1 MAEKPE
7 KDTVIRTLLA
17 SAPQT
22 LSLSQPSTPTQSP
35 HKQAG
40 NSGVIHPSFRRP
52 SSASRPTSPRALGSS
67 HSESDARMKNSGDP
81 HARFT
86 SMLRLASGQ
95 VRDVEESEPDVVL
108 MDHAYARPWN
118 WRPEASHARP
128 RKMLFMSKS
137 SRQNRSSHSYDEII
151 DVDSEPSPPPPLP
164 YDLNKAQ
171 QVMSECER
179 HVVFARLDQIKAEV
193 PHQEKEV
200 PEEEEDDWEEKI
212 PKIGWTEPQM
222 ALFSKVVQI
231 LDSDRLARLSL
242 KDADN
247 EPVKRRAQVDKTA
260 AKFRQAL
267 ARVNWDSKLTQWL
280 HSILLQYLS
289 LPYLAAYLDILQT
302 LKSKIPTLVDKM
314 VALSSTHRGAS
325 VEALNLLLKRPW
337 DPAVPSL
344 NQHKPRKLEGSAIII
359 QVPSGPPSSIPQAP
373 RRIRFFNAQL
383 HHMAKTVPVM
393 ITPESNDASTVLEQI
408 LSEVRARVVECK
420 SQYPNSPIV
429 LLGWGI
435 GAVIACHVSMLEM
448 VTANICLGFPVT
460 GATGKR
466 GEADDPLLDIR
477 TPTLFIIGEKAS
489 NVSVDDMEDIR
500 MRLRVETG
508 LVVVGGADSHLRLSC
523 QKRHMEGVTQSMVDR
538 CIVDEIG
545 DFLSHLLSESSGSS
559 SSIYSPCPSHSHYV
573 TSSTVYPHSSVTSS
587 FTNPLPPKSQRKE
600 GNRKRKT
607 STGSSLDGSAPPSPA
622 KISRPSTP
630 ISLMGGSLKIPVG
643 VSALSSPGLAYSSG
657 DSSHTTPST
666 SPYHPSASHTPH
678 SDGSSAS
685 NPGTPRTT
693 GGKYKLTS
701 RSLMGKRRPLPC
713 PKSAIRKKGAS
724 QNISGSNSNSLK
736 RKYTRKLESRRQP
749 KMKSL
754 TPELSS
760 LSSSSSSASPSASA
774 FSVAASGDASVSSGT
789 PDDTSPTIT
798 RAVVGGATR
807 DSSGNSHPTSPVP
820 SASTSPV
827 ATIPLGTLAPLS
839 RQKYQRIL
847 QLSASPQDAPSPS
860 APTSL
865 TPSTLPPLDSTTTL
879 NTTTTTTASTIA
891 TTTIT
896 NISSPRGLFTVLS
909 APANPP
915 SSSASGGGCSKEFKV
930 PYPRPAPRSR
940 LTKCRL
946 RRKEEMPESNMPPCI
961 PLGAPGLSW
970 EFDCDSQ
977 DLTSEDYRSQ
987 CMPVGRFAFS
997 SYSEEPGY
1005 SCHSETVTKMDDAS
1019 FFPMSPRSNRVE
1031 QQSIIID
1038 QTTGF
1043 SYRILG
1049 EPASSLGKEGRESAS
1064 AGRHSSVIKK
1074 EIGRKG
1080 GREEDVTDILDKG
1093 TALVEDDAHLLLWL
1107 EQEWEK
1113 GYDKDLFNI
1122 SGTLPSQ
1129 FTLNR
1134 EIEHYLESISRNSDA
1149 SCGAYGGSFVDAHS
1163 HINGTCDA
1171 SLLDCPSQH
1180 LKLADY
1186 NSNEIFEKNTKE
1198 RETKKLSFFDSDYS
1212 YDIFSNDLFSYPGMS
1227 DASTFDTSGKSSSSS
1242 TTLEPTN
1249 DGCPIL
1255 RQRLSDTP
1263 STNTHSGS
1271 GSSSNNGNSNSTSRT
1286 IGGGAGV
1293 GAAGGLMLSS
1303 LTGKLLKETPPMFSP
1318 TTAVTT
1324 TGSLATV
1331 ITTSPNASDV
1341 QARKIVGSTIVTPVG
1356 WNKRGRPSTKSRPML
1371 HTLTTT
1377 TTTST
1382 TKLTSD
1388 TSKGLA
1394 MGASLSSIMGLGAP
1408 TAAGTQAN
1416 GKSGVISVNGNKMA
1430 SPITTSILLSTSEV
1444 VTDSQAAL
1452 RGSSVSPRGGGA
1464 GVRVYSGSPKTSAAS
1479 FLLTN
1484 VTSASNVRM
1493 ASPSMVITNTLGVPA
1508 GGCATS
1514 ASTEPL
1520 SLSMGSVVV
1529 SAGGVSNN
1537 GGGMVG
1543 GSGRG
1548 RVILTSS
1555 PRLVRPLMASPGSRP
1570 IGSTRML
1577 NATTA
1582 SRPTVMLV
1590 TTATP
1595 GAAASPSSA
1604 TPGTLTTMALTPAT
1618 NVTSPTLMASS
1629 TPMTSSTILAAVS
1642 KSPTNSAVL
1651 AQSKSSPLTLA
1662 TSTSLLPKSM
1672 TAQAA
1677 VSPKGLT
1684 TAPATTTRPSVV
1696 PAGELALLVAASEMS
1711 ERARNPVSP
1720 TTMATEASIH
1730 IISSVDSSG
1739 SQPEVAVTSSA
1750 STSQSSPSAST
1761 SVADKNCSSTVSKTS
1776 DTKKT
1781 VVTSSQ
1787 QQVPSTSQASTQC
1800 IPGTATTTT
1809 TTTPTTTTAARTTES
1824 SSSSSTSSKT
1834 SQQQQQQGIVT
1845 RTFTLSGGI
1854 SLRSRRSSGPLVVEL
1869 DSGRQSKSSG
1879 TGTSSSSKGSA
1890 LRKGRGRGR
1899 GRPRSHM

>member
-137 SRQNRSSHSYDEII
+137 SRQNRSSHSSYDEII

-798 RAVVGGATR
+798 R
-807 DSSGNSHPTSPVP
+807 
-820 SASTSPV
+820 
-827 ATIPLGTLAPLS
+827 
-839 RQKYQRIL
+839 
-847 QLSASPQDAPSPS
+847 
-860 APTSL
+860 
-865 TPSTLPPLDSTTTL
+865 
-879 NTTTTTTASTIA
+879 
-891 TTTIT
+891 
-896 NISSPRGLFTVLS
+896 
-909 APANPP
+909 
-915 SSSASGGGCSKEFKV
+915 
-930 PYPRPAPRSR
+930 
-940 LTKCRL
+940 
-946 RRKEEMPESNMPPCI
+946 
-961 PLGAPGLSW
+961 
-970 EFDCDSQ
+970 
-977 DLTSEDYRSQ
+977 
-987 CMPVGRFAFS
+987 
-997 SYSEEPGY
+997 
-1005 SCHSETVTKMDDAS
+1005 
-1019 FFPMSPRSNRVE
+1019 
-1031 QQSIIID
+1031 
-1038 QTTGF
+1038 
-1043 SYRILG
+1043 
-1049 EPASSLGKEGRESAS
+1049 
-1064 AGRHSSVIKK
+1064 
-1074 EIGRKG
+1074 
-1080 GREEDVTDILDKG
+1080 
-1093 TALVEDDAHLLLWL
+1093 
-1107 EQEWEK
+1107 
-1113 GYDKDLFNI
+1113 
-1122 SGTLPSQ
+1122 
-1129 FTLNR
+1129 
-1134 EIEHYLESISRNSDA
+1134 
-1149 SCGAYGGSFVDAHS
+1149 
-1163 HINGTCDA
+1163 
-1171 SLLDCPSQH
+1171 
-1180 LKLADY
+1180 
-1186 NSNEIFEKNTKE
+1186 
-1198 RETKKLSFFDSDYS
+1198 
-1212 YDIFSNDLFSYPGMS
+1212 
-1227 DASTFDTSGKSSSSS
+1227 
-1242 TTLEPTN
+1242 
-1249 DGCPIL
+1249 
-1255 RQRLSDTP
+1255 DTP

>member
-1 MAEKPE
+1 
-7 KDTVIRTLLA
+7 
-17 SAPQT
+17 
-22 LSLSQPSTPTQSP
+22 
-35 HKQAG
+35 
-40 NSGVIHPSFRRP
+40 
-52 SSASRPTSPRALGSS
+52 
-67 HSESDARMKNSGDP
+67 
-81 HARFT
+81 
-86 SMLRLASGQ
+86 
-95 VRDVEESEPDVVL
+95 

-128 RKMLFMSKS
+128 RKMLFMTKS
-137 SRQNRSSHSYDEII
+137 SRQNRSSHSSYDEII

-200 PEEEEDDWEEKI
+200 PEEEEEDWEEKI

-222 ALFSKVVQI
+222 ALFNKVVQI

-242 KDADN
+242 KDSDN

-573 TSSTVYPHSSVTSS
+573 TSSTVYPHSSITSS

-600 GNRKRKT
+600 GTRKRKT

-685 NPGTPRTT
+685 NPGTPRTS

-724 QNISGSNSNSLK
+724 QNISNSNSLK

-798 RAVVGGATR
+798 R
-807 DSSGNSHPTSPVP
+807 
-820 SASTSPV
+820 
-827 ATIPLGTLAPLS
+827 
-839 RQKYQRIL
+839 
-847 QLSASPQDAPSPS
+847 
-860 APTSL
+860 
-865 TPSTLPPLDSTTTL
+865 
-879 NTTTTTTASTIA
+879 
-891 TTTIT
+891 
-896 NISSPRGLFTVLS
+896 
-909 APANPP
+909 
-915 SSSASGGGCSKEFKV
+915 
-930 PYPRPAPRSR
+930 
-940 LTKCRL
+940 
-946 RRKEEMPESNMPPCI
+946 
-961 PLGAPGLSW
+961 
-970 EFDCDSQ
+970 
-977 DLTSEDYRSQ
+977 
-987 CMPVGRFAFS
+987 
-997 SYSEEPGY
+997 
-1005 SCHSETVTKMDDAS
+1005 
-1019 FFPMSPRSNRVE
+1019 
-1031 QQSIIID
+1031 
-1038 QTTGF
+1038 
-1043 SYRILG
+1043 
-1049 EPASSLGKEGRESAS
+1049 
-1064 AGRHSSVIKK
+1064 
-1074 EIGRKG
+1074 
-1080 GREEDVTDILDKG
+1080 
-1093 TALVEDDAHLLLWL
+1093 
-1107 EQEWEK
+1107 
-1113 GYDKDLFNI
+1113 
-1122 SGTLPSQ
+1122 
-1129 FTLNR
+1129 
-1134 EIEHYLESISRNSDA
+1134 
-1149 SCGAYGGSFVDAHS
+1149 
-1163 HINGTCDA
+1163 
-1171 SLLDCPSQH
+1171 
-1180 LKLADY
+1180 
-1186 NSNEIFEKNTKE
+1186 
-1198 RETKKLSFFDSDYS
+1198 
-1212 YDIFSNDLFSYPGMS
+1212 
-1227 DASTFDTSGKSSSSS
+1227 
-1242 TTLEPTN
+1242 
-1249 DGCPIL
+1249 
-1255 RQRLSDTP
+1255 DTP
-1263 STNTHSGS
+1263 STNMHSGS
-1271 GSSSNNGNSNSTSRT
+1271 GSSSNNGNSNSINSTSRT

-1318 TTAVTT
+1318 TTTVTT

-1394 MGASLSSIMGLGAP
+1394 MSASLSSIMGLGTP

-1416 GKSGVISVNGNKMA
+1416 GKSGVINVNGNKMA
-1430 SPITTSILLSTSEV
+1430 TPITTSILLSTSEV
-1444 VTDSQAAL
+1444 VTDSQAAV
-1452 RGSSVSPRGGGA
+1452 RGSSVSPRGAGA

-1555 PRLVRPLMASPGSRP
+1555 PRLVRPLMASPSSRP

-1595 GAAASPSSA
+1595 GAATSPSNA

-1642 KSPTNSAVL
+1642 KSTTNSAVL

-1684 TAPATTTRPSVV
+1684 TATATTTRPSVV

-1739 SQPEVAVTSSA
+1739 SQPEVAVSSSA
-1750 STSQSSPSAST
+1750 STSQSSPSTST
-1761 SVADKNCSSTVSKTS
+1761 PVVDKNCSSTVSKTS

-1781 VVTSSQ
+1781 VATSSQ

-1809 TTTPTTTTAARTTES
+1809 TTPTTTTVTRTTES

-1879 TGTSSSSKGSA
+1879 TSSSSSSKGSA

>member
-1 MAEKPE
+1 
-7 KDTVIRTLLA
+7 
-17 SAPQT
+17 
-22 LSLSQPSTPTQSP
+22 
-35 HKQAG
+35 
-40 NSGVIHPSFRRP
+40 
-52 SSASRPTSPRALGSS
+52 
-67 HSESDARMKNSGDP
+67 
-81 HARFT
+81 
-86 SMLRLASGQ
+86 
-95 VRDVEESEPDVVL
+95 

-128 RKMLFMSKS
+128 RKMLFMTKS
-137 SRQNRSSHSYDEII
+137 SRQNRSSHSSYDEII

-200 PEEEEDDWEEKI
+200 PEEEEEDWEEKI

-222 ALFSKVVQI
+222 ALFNKVVQI

-242 KDADN
+242 KDSDN

-573 TSSTVYPHSSVTSS
+573 TSSTVYPHSSITSS

-600 GNRKRKT
+600 GTRKRKT

-685 NPGTPRTT
+685 NPGTPRT
-693 GGKYKLTS
+693 S
-701 RSLMGKRRPLPC
+701 
-713 PKSAIRKKGAS
+713 GAS
-724 QNISGSNSNSLK
+724 QNISNSNSLK

-865 TPSTLPPLDSTTTL
+865 TPSTLPPLDSTTTF
-879 NTTTTTTASTIA
+879 NTSTTTTTASTIA

-915 SSSASGGGCSKEFKV
+915 SSSA
-930 PYPRPAPRSR
+930 
-940 LTKCRL
+940 
-946 RRKEEMPESNMPPCI
+946 
-961 PLGAPGLSW
+961 
-970 EFDCDSQ
+970 
-977 DLTSEDYRSQ
+977 
-987 CMPVGRFAFS
+987 
-997 SYSEEPGY
+997 
-1005 SCHSETVTKMDDAS
+1005 
-1019 FFPMSPRSNRVE
+1019 
-1031 QQSIIID
+1031 
-1038 QTTGF
+1038 
-1043 SYRILG
+1043 
-1049 EPASSLGKEGRESAS
+1049 
-1064 AGRHSSVIKK
+1064 
-1074 EIGRKG
+1074 
-1080 GREEDVTDILDKG
+1080 
-1093 TALVEDDAHLLLWL
+1093 
-1107 EQEWEK
+1107 
-1113 GYDKDLFNI
+1113 
-1122 SGTLPSQ
+1122 
-1129 FTLNR
+1129 
-1134 EIEHYLESISRNSDA
+1134 
-1149 SCGAYGGSFVDAHS
+1149 
-1163 HINGTCDA
+1163 
-1171 SLLDCPSQH
+1171 
-1180 LKLADY
+1180 
-1186 NSNEIFEKNTKE
+1186 
-1198 RETKKLSFFDSDYS
+1198 
-1212 YDIFSNDLFSYPGMS
+1212 S

-1263 STNTHSGS
+1263 STNMHSGS
-1271 GSSSNNGNSNSTSRT
+1271 GSSSNNGNSNSINSTSRT

-1318 TTAVTT
+1318 TTTVTT

-1394 MGASLSSIMGLGAP
+1394 MSASLSSIMGLGTP

-1416 GKSGVISVNGNKMA
+1416 GKSGVINVNGNKMA
-1430 SPITTSILLSTSEV
+1430 TPITTSILLSTSEV
-1444 VTDSQAAL
+1444 VTDSQAAV
-1452 RGSSVSPRGGGA
+1452 RGSSVSPRGAGA

-1555 PRLVRPLMASPGSRP
+1555 PRLVRPLMASPSSRP

-1595 GAAASPSSA
+1595 GAATSPSNA

-1642 KSPTNSAVL
+1642 KSTTNSAVL

-1684 TAPATTTRPSVV
+1684 TATATTTRPSVV

-1739 SQPEVAVTSSA
+1739 SQPEVAVSSSA
-1750 STSQSSPSAST
+1750 STSQSSPSTST
-1761 SVADKNCSSTVSKTS
+1761 PVVDKNCSSTVSKTS

-1781 VVTSSQ
+1781 VATSSQ

-1809 TTTPTTTTAARTTES
+1809 TTPTTTTVTRTTES

-1879 TGTSSSSKGSA
+1879 TSSSSSSKGSA

>member
-17 SAPQT
+17 SAPQNS
-22 LSLSQPSTPTQSP
+22 SLSQPSTPTQSP
-35 HKQAG
+35 HKAG

-128 RKMLFMSKS
+128 RKMLFMTKS
-137 SRQNRSSHSYDEII
+137 SRQNRSTHSSYEEMI

-193 PHQEKEV
+193 PHQEKEA
-200 PEEEEDDWEEKI
+200 PEEEEEDWEEKI

-242 KDADN
+242 KDSDN

-559 SSIYSPCPSHSHYV
+559 SSVYSPCPSHSHHV

-600 GNRKRKT
+600 GTRKRKT

-643 VSALSSPGLAYSSG
+643 VSALSSPGLTYSSG

-693 GGKYKLTS
+693 G
-701 RSLMGKRRPLPC
+701 
-713 PKSAIRKKGAS
+713 AS
-724 QNISGSNSNSLK
+724 QNISSSNSNSLK

-760 LSSSSSSASPSASA
+760 LSSSSSASSSASA
-774 FSVAASGDASVSSGT
+774 FSIAASGDASVSSGT
-789 PDDTSPTIT
+789 LDDTSPTIA
-798 RAVVGGATR
+798 R
-807 DSSGNSHPTSPVP
+807 
-820 SASTSPV
+820 
-827 ATIPLGTLAPLS
+827 
-839 RQKYQRIL
+839 
-847 QLSASPQDAPSPS
+847 
-860 APTSL
+860 
-865 TPSTLPPLDSTTTL
+865 
-879 NTTTTTTASTIA
+879 
-891 TTTIT
+891 
-896 NISSPRGLFTVLS
+896 
-909 APANPP
+909 
-915 SSSASGGGCSKEFKV
+915 
-930 PYPRPAPRSR
+930 
-940 LTKCRL
+940 
-946 RRKEEMPESNMPPCI
+946 
-961 PLGAPGLSW
+961 
-970 EFDCDSQ
+970 
-977 DLTSEDYRSQ
+977 
-987 CMPVGRFAFS
+987 
-997 SYSEEPGY
+997 
-1005 SCHSETVTKMDDAS
+1005 
-1019 FFPMSPRSNRVE
+1019 
-1031 QQSIIID
+1031 
-1038 QTTGF
+1038 
-1043 SYRILG
+1043 
-1049 EPASSLGKEGRESAS
+1049 
-1064 AGRHSSVIKK
+1064 
-1074 EIGRKG
+1074 
-1080 GREEDVTDILDKG
+1080 
-1093 TALVEDDAHLLLWL
+1093 
-1107 EQEWEK
+1107 
-1113 GYDKDLFNI
+1113 
-1122 SGTLPSQ
+1122 
-1129 FTLNR
+1129 
-1134 EIEHYLESISRNSDA
+1134 
-1149 SCGAYGGSFVDAHS
+1149 
-1163 HINGTCDA
+1163 
-1171 SLLDCPSQH
+1171 
-1180 LKLADY
+1180 
-1186 NSNEIFEKNTKE
+1186 
-1198 RETKKLSFFDSDYS
+1198 
-1212 YDIFSNDLFSYPGMS
+1212 
-1227 DASTFDTSGKSSSSS
+1227 
-1242 TTLEPTN
+1242 
-1249 DGCPIL
+1249 
-1255 RQRLSDTP
+1255 DTP

-1271 GSSSNNGNSNSTSRT
+1271 GSSSNNGNSNINSINSTSRT

-1318 TTAVTT
+1318 TTTVTT

-1377 TTTST
+1377 ATTST

-1394 MGASLSSIMGLGAP
+1394 ISASLSSIMGLGAP
-1408 TAAGTQAN
+1408 TATGTQAN
-1416 GKSGVISVNGNKMA
+1416 GKSGVISVNGNKL
-1430 SPITTSILLSTSEV
+1430 STPITTSILLSTSEV

-1452 RGSSVSPRGGGA
+1452 RGSAVSPRGGGA

-1493 ASPSMVITNTLGVPA
+1493 ASPSMVITNTLGVPP

-1577 NATTA
+1577 NAPTA

-1595 GAAASPSSA
+1595 GAAVSPSSA

-1662 TSTSLLPKSM
+1662 TSTSLLPKNITTQS
-1672 TAQAA
+1672 A
-1677 VSPKGLT
+1677 VSPKGLA
-1684 TAPATTTRPSVV
+1684 TAPVTTTRPSVV

-1711 ERARNPVSP
+1711 ERARNPGSP
-1720 TTMATEASIH
+1720 TAMATEASIH

-1739 SQPEVAVTSSA
+1739 AQPEVTVSPSA
-1750 STSQSSPSAST
+1750 ATSQSSPSAST
-1761 SVADKNCSSTVSKTS
+1761 PVGDKNCSNTASKAN

-1781 VVTSSQ
+1781 AVTSSQ
-1787 QQVPSTSQASTQC
+1787 QQVPSTSQASNQC

-1809 TTTPTTTTAARTTES
+1809 TTPTTTTVARTTES

-1834 SQQQQQQGIVT
+1834 TQQQQQQQGIVT

-1879 TGTSSSSKGSA
+1879 SGSSSSSKASA

>member
-17 SAPQT
+17 SAPQNS
-22 LSLSQPSTPTQSP
+22 SLSQPSTPTQSP
-35 HKQAG
+35 HKAG

-95 VRDVEESEPDVVL
+95 ESEPDVVL

-128 RKMLFMSKS
+128 RKMLFMTKS
-137 SRQNRSSHSYDEII
+137 SRQNRSTHSSYEEMI

-193 PHQEKEV
+193 PHQEKEA
-200 PEEEEDDWEEKI
+200 PEEEEEDWEEKI

-242 KDADN
+242 KDSDN

-559 SSIYSPCPSHSHYV
+559 SSVYSPCPSHSHHV

-600 GNRKRKT
+600 GTRKRKT

-643 VSALSSPGLAYSSG
+643 VSALSSPGLTYSSG

-693 GGKYKLTS
+693 G
-701 RSLMGKRRPLPC
+701 
-713 PKSAIRKKGAS
+713 AS
-724 QNISGSNSNSLK
+724 QNISSSNSNSLK

-760 LSSSSSSASPSASA
+760 LSSSSSASSSASA
-774 FSVAASGDASVSSGT
+774 FSIAASGDASVSSGT
-789 PDDTSPTIT
+789 LDDTSPTIA
-798 RAVVGGATR
+798 R
-807 DSSGNSHPTSPVP
+807 
-820 SASTSPV
+820 
-827 ATIPLGTLAPLS
+827 
-839 RQKYQRIL
+839 
-847 QLSASPQDAPSPS
+847 
-860 APTSL
+860 
-865 TPSTLPPLDSTTTL
+865 
-879 NTTTTTTASTIA
+879 
-891 TTTIT
+891 
-896 NISSPRGLFTVLS
+896 
-909 APANPP
+909 
-915 SSSASGGGCSKEFKV
+915 
-930 PYPRPAPRSR
+930 
-940 LTKCRL
+940 
-946 RRKEEMPESNMPPCI
+946 
-961 PLGAPGLSW
+961 
-970 EFDCDSQ
+970 
-977 DLTSEDYRSQ
+977 
-987 CMPVGRFAFS
+987 
-997 SYSEEPGY
+997 
-1005 SCHSETVTKMDDAS
+1005 
-1019 FFPMSPRSNRVE
+1019 
-1031 QQSIIID
+1031 
-1038 QTTGF
+1038 
-1043 SYRILG
+1043 
-1049 EPASSLGKEGRESAS
+1049 
-1064 AGRHSSVIKK
+1064 
-1074 EIGRKG
+1074 
-1080 GREEDVTDILDKG
+1080 
-1093 TALVEDDAHLLLWL
+1093 
-1107 EQEWEK
+1107 
-1113 GYDKDLFNI
+1113 
-1122 SGTLPSQ
+1122 
-1129 FTLNR
+1129 
-1134 EIEHYLESISRNSDA
+1134 
-1149 SCGAYGGSFVDAHS
+1149 
-1163 HINGTCDA
+1163 
-1171 SLLDCPSQH
+1171 
-1180 LKLADY
+1180 
-1186 NSNEIFEKNTKE
+1186 
-1198 RETKKLSFFDSDYS
+1198 
-1212 YDIFSNDLFSYPGMS
+1212 
-1227 DASTFDTSGKSSSSS
+1227 
-1242 TTLEPTN
+1242 
-1249 DGCPIL
+1249 
-1255 RQRLSDTP
+1255 DTP

-1271 GSSSNNGNSNSTSRT
+1271 GSSSNNGNSNINSINSTSRT

-1318 TTAVTT
+1318 TTTVTT

-1377 TTTST
+1377 ATTST

-1394 MGASLSSIMGLGAP
+1394 ISASLSSIMGLGAP
-1408 TAAGTQAN
+1408 TATGTQAN
-1416 GKSGVISVNGNKMA
+1416 GKSGVISVNGNKL
-1430 SPITTSILLSTSEV
+1430 STPITTSILLSTSEV

-1452 RGSSVSPRGGGA
+1452 RGSAVSPRGGGA

-1493 ASPSMVITNTLGVPA
+1493 ASPSMVITNTLGVPP

-1577 NATTA
+1577 NAPTA

-1595 GAAASPSSA
+1595 GAAVSPSSA

-1662 TSTSLLPKSM
+1662 TSTSLLPKNITTQS
-1672 TAQAA
+1672 A
-1677 VSPKGLT
+1677 VSPKGLA
-1684 TAPATTTRPSVV
+1684 TAPVTTTRPSVV

-1711 ERARNPVSP
+1711 ERARNPGSP
-1720 TTMATEASIH
+1720 TAMATEASIH

-1739 SQPEVAVTSSA
+1739 AQPEVTVSPSA
-1750 STSQSSPSAST
+1750 ATSQSSPSAST
-1761 SVADKNCSSTVSKTS
+1761 PVGDKNCSNTASKAN

-1781 VVTSSQ
+1781 AVTSSQ
-1787 QQVPSTSQASTQC
+1787 QQVPSTSQASNQC

-1809 TTTPTTTTAARTTES
+1809 TTPTTTTVARTTES

-1834 SQQQQQQGIVT
+1834 TQQQQQQQGIVT

-1879 TGTSSSSKGSA
+1879 SGSSSSSKASA

>member
-1 MAEKPE
+1 
-7 KDTVIRTLLA
+7 
-17 SAPQT
+17 
-22 LSLSQPSTPTQSP
+22 
-35 HKQAG
+35 
-40 NSGVIHPSFRRP
+40 
-52 SSASRPTSPRALGSS
+52 
-67 HSESDARMKNSGDP
+67 
-81 HARFT
+81 
-86 SMLRLASGQ
+86 
-95 VRDVEESEPDVVL
+95 

-128 RKMLFMSKS
+128 RKMLFMTKS

-200 PEEEEDDWEEKI
+200 PEEEEEDWEEKI

-222 ALFSKVVQI
+222 ALFNKVVQI

-242 KDADN
+242 KDSDN

-573 TSSTVYPHSSVTSS
+573 TSSTVYPHSSITSS

-600 GNRKRKT
+600 GTRKRKT

-685 NPGTPRTT
+685 NPGTPRTS

-724 QNISGSNSNSLK
+724 QNISNSNSLK

-865 TPSTLPPLDSTTTL
+865 TPSTLPPLDSTTTF
-879 NTTTTTTASTIA
+879 NTSTTTTTASTIA

-915 SSSASGGGCSKEFKV
+915 SSSA
-930 PYPRPAPRSR
+930 
-940 LTKCRL
+940 
-946 RRKEEMPESNMPPCI
+946 
-961 PLGAPGLSW
+961 
-970 EFDCDSQ
+970 
-977 DLTSEDYRSQ
+977 
-987 CMPVGRFAFS
+987 
-997 SYSEEPGY
+997 
-1005 SCHSETVTKMDDAS
+1005 
-1019 FFPMSPRSNRVE
+1019 
-1031 QQSIIID
+1031 
-1038 QTTGF
+1038 
-1043 SYRILG
+1043 
-1049 EPASSLGKEGRESAS
+1049 
-1064 AGRHSSVIKK
+1064 
-1074 EIGRKG
+1074 
-1080 GREEDVTDILDKG
+1080 
-1093 TALVEDDAHLLLWL
+1093 
-1107 EQEWEK
+1107 
-1113 GYDKDLFNI
+1113 
-1122 SGTLPSQ
+1122 
-1129 FTLNR
+1129 
-1134 EIEHYLESISRNSDA
+1134 
-1149 SCGAYGGSFVDAHS
+1149 
-1163 HINGTCDA
+1163 
-1171 SLLDCPSQH
+1171 
-1180 LKLADY
+1180 
-1186 NSNEIFEKNTKE
+1186 
-1198 RETKKLSFFDSDYS
+1198 
-1212 YDIFSNDLFSYPGMS
+1212 S

-1263 STNTHSGS
+1263 STNMHSGS
-1271 GSSSNNGNSNSTSRT
+1271 GSSSNNGNSNSINSTSRT

-1318 TTAVTT
+1318 TTTVTT

-1394 MGASLSSIMGLGAP
+1394 MSASLSSIMGLGTP

-1416 GKSGVISVNGNKMA
+1416 GKSGVINVNGNKMA
-1430 SPITTSILLSTSEV
+1430 TPITTSILLSTSEV
-1444 VTDSQAAL
+1444 VTDSQAAV
-1452 RGSSVSPRGGGA
+1452 RGSSVSPRGAGA

-1555 PRLVRPLMASPGSRP
+1555 PRLVRPLMASPSSRP

-1595 GAAASPSSA
+1595 GAATSPSNA

-1642 KSPTNSAVL
+1642 KSTTNSAVL

-1684 TAPATTTRPSVV
+1684 TATATTTRPSVV

-1739 SQPEVAVTSSA
+1739 SQPEVAVSSSA
-1750 STSQSSPSAST
+1750 STSQSSPSTST
-1761 SVADKNCSSTVSKTS
+1761 PVVDKNCSSTVSKTS

-1781 VVTSSQ
+1781 VATSSQ

-1809 TTTPTTTTAARTTES
+1809 TTPTTTTVTRTTES

-1879 TGTSSSSKGSA
+1879 TSSSSSSKGSA

>member
-17 SAPQT
+17 SAPQNS
-22 LSLSQPSTPTQSP
+22 SLSQPSTPTQSP
-35 HKQAG
+35 HKAG

-128 RKMLFMSKS
+128 RKMLFMTKS
-137 SRQNRSSHSYDEII
+137 SRQNRSTHSSYEEMI

-193 PHQEKEV
+193 PHQEKEA
-200 PEEEEDDWEEKI
+200 PEEEEEDWEEKI

-242 KDADN
+242 KDSDN

-559 SSIYSPCPSHSHYV
+559 SSVYSPCPSHSHHV

-600 GNRKRKT
+600 GTRKRKT

-643 VSALSSPGLAYSSG
+643 VSALSSPGLTYSSG

-724 QNISGSNSNSLK
+724 QNISSSNSNSLK

-760 LSSSSSSASPSASA
+760 LSSSSSASSSASA
-774 FSVAASGDASVSSGT
+774 FSIAASGDASVSSGT
-789 PDDTSPTIT
+789 LDDTSPTIA
-798 RAVVGGATR
+798 R
-807 DSSGNSHPTSPVP
+807 
-820 SASTSPV
+820 
-827 ATIPLGTLAPLS
+827 
-839 RQKYQRIL
+839 
-847 QLSASPQDAPSPS
+847 
-860 APTSL
+860 
-865 TPSTLPPLDSTTTL
+865 
-879 NTTTTTTASTIA
+879 
-891 TTTIT
+891 
-896 NISSPRGLFTVLS
+896 
-909 APANPP
+909 
-915 SSSASGGGCSKEFKV
+915 
-930 PYPRPAPRSR
+930 
-940 LTKCRL
+940 
-946 RRKEEMPESNMPPCI
+946 
-961 PLGAPGLSW
+961 
-970 EFDCDSQ
+970 
-977 DLTSEDYRSQ
+977 
-987 CMPVGRFAFS
+987 
-997 SYSEEPGY
+997 
-1005 SCHSETVTKMDDAS
+1005 
-1019 FFPMSPRSNRVE
+1019 
-1031 QQSIIID
+1031 
-1038 QTTGF
+1038 
-1043 SYRILG
+1043 
-1049 EPASSLGKEGRESAS
+1049 
-1064 AGRHSSVIKK
+1064 
-1074 EIGRKG
+1074 
-1080 GREEDVTDILDKG
+1080 
-1093 TALVEDDAHLLLWL
+1093 
-1107 EQEWEK
+1107 
-1113 GYDKDLFNI
+1113 
-1122 SGTLPSQ
+1122 
-1129 FTLNR
+1129 
-1134 EIEHYLESISRNSDA
+1134 
-1149 SCGAYGGSFVDAHS
+1149 
-1163 HINGTCDA
+1163 
-1171 SLLDCPSQH
+1171 
-1180 LKLADY
+1180 
-1186 NSNEIFEKNTKE
+1186 
-1198 RETKKLSFFDSDYS
+1198 
-1212 YDIFSNDLFSYPGMS
+1212 
-1227 DASTFDTSGKSSSSS
+1227 
-1242 TTLEPTN
+1242 
-1249 DGCPIL
+1249 
-1255 RQRLSDTP
+1255 DTP

-1271 GSSSNNGNSNSTSRT
+1271 GSSSNNGNSNINSINSTSRT

-1318 TTAVTT
+1318 TTTVTT

-1377 TTTST
+1377 ATTST

-1394 MGASLSSIMGLGAP
+1394 ISASLSSIMGLGAP
-1408 TAAGTQAN
+1408 TATGTQAN
-1416 GKSGVISVNGNKMA
+1416 GKSGVISVNGNKL
-1430 SPITTSILLSTSEV
+1430 STPITTSILLSTSEV

-1452 RGSSVSPRGGGA
+1452 RGSAVSPRGGGA

-1493 ASPSMVITNTLGVPA
+1493 ASPSMVITNTLGVPP

-1577 NATTA
+1577 NAPTA

-1595 GAAASPSSA
+1595 GAAVSPSSA

-1662 TSTSLLPKSM
+1662 TSTSLLPKNITTQS
-1672 TAQAA
+1672 A
-1677 VSPKGLT
+1677 VSPKGLA
-1684 TAPATTTRPSVV
+1684 TAPVTTTRPSVV

-1711 ERARNPVSP
+1711 ERARNPGSP
-1720 TTMATEASIH
+1720 TAMATEASIH

-1739 SQPEVAVTSSA
+1739 AQPEVTVSPSA
-1750 STSQSSPSAST
+1750 ATSQSSPSAST
-1761 SVADKNCSSTVSKTS
+1761 PVGDKNCSNTASKAN

-1781 VVTSSQ
+1781 AVTSSQ
-1787 QQVPSTSQASTQC
+1787 QQVPSTSQASNQC

-1809 TTTPTTTTAARTTES
+1809 TTPTTTTVARTTES

-1834 SQQQQQQGIVT
+1834 TQQQQQQQGIVT

-1879 TGTSSSSKGSA
+1879 SGSSSSSKASA

>member
-17 SAPQT
+17 SAPQNS
-22 LSLSQPSTPTQSP
+22 SLSQPSTPTQSP
-35 HKQAG
+35 HKAG

-95 VRDVEESEPDVVL
+95 ESEPDVVL

-128 RKMLFMSKS
+128 RKMLFMTKS
-137 SRQNRSSHSYDEII
+137 SRQNRSTHSSYEEMI

-193 PHQEKEV
+193 PHQEKEA
-200 PEEEEDDWEEKI
+200 PEEEEEDWEEKI

-242 KDADN
+242 KDSDN

-559 SSIYSPCPSHSHYV
+559 SSVYSPCPSHSHHV

-600 GNRKRKT
+600 GTRKRKT

-643 VSALSSPGLAYSSG
+643 VSALSSPGLTYSSG

-724 QNISGSNSNSLK
+724 QNISSSNSNSLK

-760 LSSSSSSASPSASA
+760 LSSSSSASSSASA
-774 FSVAASGDASVSSGT
+774 FSIAASGDASVSSGT
-789 PDDTSPTIT
+789 LDDTSPTIA
-798 RAVVGGATR
+798 RAVVGGAAR

-847 QLSASPQDAPSPS
+847 QLSASAQDAPSPS

-865 TPSTLPPLDSTTTL
+865 TPSILPPLDTTTTF
-879 NTTTTTTASTIA
+879 NTSTTTTTASTIA
-891 TTTIT
+891 TTTFT
-896 NISSPRGLFTVLS
+896 NIPSPRGLFTVLS
-909 APANPP
+909 APANPS
-915 SSSASGGGCSKEFKV
+915 SSSASG
-930 PYPRPAPRSR
+930 
-940 LTKCRL
+940 
-946 RRKEEMPESNMPPCI
+946 
-961 PLGAPGLSW
+961 
-970 EFDCDSQ
+970 
-977 DLTSEDYRSQ
+977 
-987 CMPVGRFAFS
+987 
-997 SYSEEPGY
+997 
-1005 SCHSETVTKMDDAS
+1005 
-1019 FFPMSPRSNRVE
+1019 
-1031 QQSIIID
+1031 
-1038 QTTGF
+1038 
-1043 SYRILG
+1043 
-1049 EPASSLGKEGRESAS
+1049 
-1064 AGRHSSVIKK
+1064 
-1074 EIGRKG
+1074 
-1080 GREEDVTDILDKG
+1080 
-1093 TALVEDDAHLLLWL
+1093 
-1107 EQEWEK
+1107 
-1113 GYDKDLFNI
+1113 
-1122 SGTLPSQ
+1122 
-1129 FTLNR
+1129 
-1134 EIEHYLESISRNSDA
+1134 
-1149 SCGAYGGSFVDAHS
+1149 
-1163 HINGTCDA
+1163 
-1171 SLLDCPSQH
+1171 
-1180 LKLADY
+1180 
-1186 NSNEIFEKNTKE
+1186 
-1198 RETKKLSFFDSDYS
+1198 
-1212 YDIFSNDLFSYPGMS
+1212 

-1271 GSSSNNGNSNSTSRT
+1271 GSSSNNGNSNINSINSTSRT

-1318 TTAVTT
+1318 TTTVTT

-1377 TTTST
+1377 ATTST

-1394 MGASLSSIMGLGAP
+1394 ISASLSSIMGLGAP
-1408 TAAGTQAN
+1408 TATGTQAN
-1416 GKSGVISVNGNKMA
+1416 GKSGVISVNGNKL
-1430 SPITTSILLSTSEV
+1430 STPITTSILLSTSEV

-1452 RGSSVSPRGGGA
+1452 RGSAVSPRGGGA

-1493 ASPSMVITNTLGVPA
+1493 ASPSMVITNTLGVPP

-1577 NATTA
+1577 NAPTA

-1595 GAAASPSSA
+1595 GAAVSPSSA

-1662 TSTSLLPKSM
+1662 TSTSLLPKNITTQS
-1672 TAQAA
+1672 A
-1677 VSPKGLT
+1677 VSPKGLA
-1684 TAPATTTRPSVV
+1684 TAPVTTTRPSVV

-1711 ERARNPVSP
+1711 ERARNPGSP
-1720 TTMATEASIH
+1720 TAMATEASIH

-1739 SQPEVAVTSSA
+1739 AQPEVTVSPSA
-1750 STSQSSPSAST
+1750 ATSQSSPSAST
-1761 SVADKNCSSTVSKTS
+1761 PVGDKNCSNTASKAN

-1781 VVTSSQ
+1781 AVTSSQ
-1787 QQVPSTSQASTQC
+1787 QQVPSTSQASNQC

-1809 TTTPTTTTAARTTES
+1809 TTPTTTTVARTTES

-1834 SQQQQQQGIVT
+1834 TQQQQQQQGIVT

-1879 TGTSSSSKGSA
+1879 SGSSSSSKASA

>member
-1 MAEKPE
+1 
-7 KDTVIRTLLA
+7 
-17 SAPQT
+17 
-22 LSLSQPSTPTQSP
+22 
-35 HKQAG
+35 
-40 NSGVIHPSFRRP
+40 
-52 SSASRPTSPRALGSS
+52 
-67 HSESDARMKNSGDP
+67 
-81 HARFT
+81 
-86 SMLRLASGQ
+86 
-95 VRDVEESEPDVVL
+95 

-128 RKMLFMSKS
+128 RKMLFMTKS
-137 SRQNRSSHSYDEII
+137 SRQNRSSHSSYDEII

-200 PEEEEDDWEEKI
+200 PEEEEEDWEEKI

-222 ALFSKVVQI
+222 ALFNKVVQI

-242 KDADN
+242 KDSDN

-573 TSSTVYPHSSVTSS
+573 TSSTVYPHSSITSS

-600 GNRKRKT
+600 GTRKRKT

-685 NPGTPRTT
+685 NPGTPRTS
-693 GGKYKLTS
+693 G
-701 RSLMGKRRPLPC
+701 
-713 PKSAIRKKGAS
+713 GAS
-724 QNISGSNSNSLK
+724 QNISNSNSLK

-865 TPSTLPPLDSTTTL
+865 TPSTLPPLDSTTTF
-879 NTTTTTTASTIA
+879 NTSTTTTTASTIA

-915 SSSASGGGCSKEFKV
+915 SSSA
-930 PYPRPAPRSR
+930 
-940 LTKCRL
+940 
-946 RRKEEMPESNMPPCI
+946 
-961 PLGAPGLSW
+961 
-970 EFDCDSQ
+970 
-977 DLTSEDYRSQ
+977 
-987 CMPVGRFAFS
+987 
-997 SYSEEPGY
+997 
-1005 SCHSETVTKMDDAS
+1005 
-1019 FFPMSPRSNRVE
+1019 
-1031 QQSIIID
+1031 
-1038 QTTGF
+1038 
-1043 SYRILG
+1043 
-1049 EPASSLGKEGRESAS
+1049 
-1064 AGRHSSVIKK
+1064 
-1074 EIGRKG
+1074 
-1080 GREEDVTDILDKG
+1080 
-1093 TALVEDDAHLLLWL
+1093 
-1107 EQEWEK
+1107 
-1113 GYDKDLFNI
+1113 
-1122 SGTLPSQ
+1122 
-1129 FTLNR
+1129 
-1134 EIEHYLESISRNSDA
+1134 
-1149 SCGAYGGSFVDAHS
+1149 
-1163 HINGTCDA
+1163 
-1171 SLLDCPSQH
+1171 
-1180 LKLADY
+1180 
-1186 NSNEIFEKNTKE
+1186 
-1198 RETKKLSFFDSDYS
+1198 
-1212 YDIFSNDLFSYPGMS
+1212 S

-1263 STNTHSGS
+1263 STNMHSGS
-1271 GSSSNNGNSNSTSRT
+1271 GSSSNNGNSNSINSTSRT

-1318 TTAVTT
+1318 TTTVTT

-1394 MGASLSSIMGLGAP
+1394 MSASLSSIMGLGTP

-1416 GKSGVISVNGNKMA
+1416 GKSGVINVNGNKMA
-1430 SPITTSILLSTSEV
+1430 TPITTSILLSTSEV
-1444 VTDSQAAL
+1444 VTDSQAAV
-1452 RGSSVSPRGGGA
+1452 RGSSVSPRGAGA

-1555 PRLVRPLMASPGSRP
+1555 PRLVRPLMASPSSRP

-1595 GAAASPSSA
+1595 GAATSPSNA

-1642 KSPTNSAVL
+1642 KSTTNSAVL

-1684 TAPATTTRPSVV
+1684 TATATTTRPSVV

-1739 SQPEVAVTSSA
+1739 SQPEVAVSSSA
-1750 STSQSSPSAST
+1750 STSQSSPSTST
-1761 SVADKNCSSTVSKTS
+1761 PVVDKNCSSTVSKTS

-1781 VVTSSQ
+1781 VATSSQ

-1809 TTTPTTTTAARTTES
+1809 TTPTTTTVTRTTES

-1879 TGTSSSSKGSA
+1879 TSSSSSSKGSA